1 VIPETARCKPLEIWF
16 QDEAR
21 VGQKGTLAYVWAKL
35 ARGPRQAE
43 LGGVDSGGAEG
54 RQGTRPRAV
63 QDTRYISA
71 YIYGAIC
78 PERGVGAGLVMP
90 QANAAGL
97 NDHLAEVEKA
107 VTPGAHAVLILDGAG
122 WHTSKDLTIPDN
134 ISLLKLP
141 AYAPELNPVENV
153 WQCLRRNKL
162 AHRLYDT

>member
-1 VIPETARCKPLEIWF
+1 
-16 QDEAR
+16 
-21 VGQKGTLAYVWAKL
+21 VGWT
-35 ARGPRQAE
+35 
-43 LGGVDSGGAEG
+43 AEG

-71 YIYGAIC
+71 CIYGAIC

-97 NDHLAEVEKA
+97 NHHLAEVEKA

-153 WQCLRRNKL
+153 WQFLRRNKL
-162 AHRLYDT
+162 AHRLYDTYESIMDACCDAWNFLIAEPERIKSIATRNWVNVSR